1 MIFKSKKNKKTLIYN
16 IRVFLLLLAVVVIW
30 RWIWNIFDR
39 YFFPDYFMLSNLLS
53 IVIWLVIIF
62 INDYELEDLV

>member
-30 RWIWNIFDR
+30 RGIWNIFDR
-39 YFFPDYFMLSNLLS
+39 YFFPDYFMLSNILS
-53 IVIWLVIIF
+53 IVIGLVIIF

>member
-39 YFFPDYFMLSNLLS
+39 YFFPDYFMLSNILS

>member
-39 YFFPDYFMLSNLLS
+39 YFFPDYFIISNILS

>member
-30 RWIWNIFDR
+30 RGIWNIFDR
-39 YFFPDYFMLSNLLS
+39 YFFPDYFVLSNLLS
-53 IVIWLVIIF
+53 IVIGLVIIF